1 MEIRDISVKKFGL
14 DLFNQA
20 RIRLKIQLK
29 TPLRSNQKDYKPYPR
44 IYSKTRKRL
53 ETLFSQLTDQFM
65 MKRNYAKSFR
75 GLRTRILSKITATTV
90 IQFINHFLLGR
101 NINALKHPIF

>member
-1 MEIRDISVKKFGL
+1 
-14 DLFNQA
+14 
-20 RIRLKIQLK
+20 
-29 TPLRSNQKDYKPYPR
+29 
-44 IYSKTRKRL
+44 
-53 ETLFSQLTDQFM
+53 M